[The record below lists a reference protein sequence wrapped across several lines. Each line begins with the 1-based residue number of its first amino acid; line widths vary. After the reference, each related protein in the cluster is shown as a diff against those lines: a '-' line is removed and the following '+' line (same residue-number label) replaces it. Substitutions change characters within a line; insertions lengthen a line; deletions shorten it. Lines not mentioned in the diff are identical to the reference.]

1 MNVLITGGTGF
12 IGSALC
18 RRLLED
24 KHVVTVLTRHPDTIK
39 APLKSIVQLEQ
50 LKDELVFNSVI
61 NLAGESIAN
70 KRWSDKQKQRICHW
84 LLWY

>member
-1 MNVLITGGTGF
+1 MNVLITGGTDF

-39 APLKSIVQLEQ
+39 APPPLKASFSLS
-50 LKDELVFNSVI
+50 N
-61 NLAGESIAN
+61 
-70 KRWSDKQKQRICHW
+70 
-84 LLWY
+84 